1 MAAATTTASVPRT
14 RTSSAL
20 HHESGGRDFVF
31 DLLRVVG
38 LFSIVLAH
46 VDPPDVLRAL
56 RSFDVPLMVL
66 VSGAVFQIGFSGR
79 AIALGAYLRKRAFR
93 LLAPVYAFLI
103 FYFAVS
109 AIVTPGRFHGR
120 MIWRTFL
127 LLDGIGYVW
136 IIRVFLIVALIA
148 PFLLAW
154 KRRLSPAAFLALLGG
169 IYLAHEWLFAWFEA
183 LPPFASADLVEFTVF
198 YLLPYSVVFGLGLR
212 WPGMSQRQALTIG
225 VIALTICGGL
235 FALFSDVPVFTLMHD
250 HKYPPH
256 LVYFWYG
263 LGASHLLYALALS
276 VRNFPGKI
284 SSAIEWLSASSL
296 WIYLWHIPGLTIA
309 EKLVGRFHLGDSRF
323 AAAWLLTVVFAVFVT
338 CLQKISVQSLIAR
351 TSSRTAISD
360 TLSTVFLK

>member
-1 MAAATTTASVPRT
+1 MAAATTTVSFPR
-14 RTSSAL
+14 RTPSA
-20 HHESGGRDFVF
+20 HRPESGGRNFVF

-46 VDPPDVLRAL
+46 VDPPDVVWAL

-79 AIALGAYLRKRAFR
+79 AIALGAYFRKRAFR

-109 AIVTPGRFHGR
+109 AILTPGRFHGR

-154 KRRLSPAAFLALLGG
+154 RRRLSPATFLALLGG
-169 IYLAHEWLFAWFEA
+169 IYLAHELLFAWFDT
-183 LPPFASADLVEFTVF
+183 LPSFGGEDLVEFTVF

-212 WPGMSQRQALTIG
+212 WPGMSRRQAFAIG
-225 VIALTICGGL
+225 AIALAICGGL
-235 FALFSDVPVFTLMHD
+235 FASFADVPVFTLIHD

-276 VRNFPGKI
+276 TRNFPGKM
-284 SSAIEWLSASSL
+284 SAAIEWLSASSL

-309 EKLVGRFHLGDSRF
+309 EKTLGRFHPGDTRF
-323 AAAWLLTVVFAVFVT
+323 AAAWLITVAFAVFVT
-338 CLQKISVQSLIAR
+338 CMQKISVQWLIER
-351 TSSRTAISD
+351 MRPRRAIAD
-360 TLSTVFLK
+360 TLSIVFLK